1 MEQINKGELNRKK
14 RYLKRYKATRFRI
27 GRLYDKLNDL
37 DSRIKSIRS
46 PSFSGMPRGGIKIT
60 VEDLI
65 ADKLLTEE
73 RIQSLKAKSDTLKR
87 EILAEIDRLDDVRY
101 TDVLELFFIDCL
113 TFEEIAE
120 ELGYNERHIVRLYTK
135 ALDVLV
141 DLDSAAER

>member
-1 MEQINKGELNRKK
+1 
-14 RYLKRYKATRFRI
+14 
-27 GRLYDKLNDL
+27 
-37 DSRIKSIRS
+37 
-46 PSFSGMPRGGIKIT
+46 MPRGGIKIT

-73 RIQSLKAKSDTLKR
+73 RIHTLKAKSETIKR

-120 ELGYNERHIVRLYTK
+120 ELGYNERHIVRLYTE

-141 DLDSAAER
+141 DMDSGTIAVS